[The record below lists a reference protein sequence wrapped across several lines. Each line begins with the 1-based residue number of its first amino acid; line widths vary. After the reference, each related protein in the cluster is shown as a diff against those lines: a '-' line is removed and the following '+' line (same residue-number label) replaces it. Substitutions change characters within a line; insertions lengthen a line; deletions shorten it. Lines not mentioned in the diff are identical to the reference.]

1 MEASFY
7 NFHIW
12 LCIACENE
20 LIKQII
26 KESICLLMYE
36 LFQLYGCWQVS
47 HMIKIADFL
56 DKQYKAKCGNY
67 KKKLPLLFKGNM
79 SGA

>member
-1 MEASFY
+1 MEASLY

-12 LCIACENE
+12 FCIACENE

-56 DKQYKAKCGNY
+56 DIFWEYELY
-67 KKKLPLLFKGNM
+67 EWYH
-79 SGA
+79 